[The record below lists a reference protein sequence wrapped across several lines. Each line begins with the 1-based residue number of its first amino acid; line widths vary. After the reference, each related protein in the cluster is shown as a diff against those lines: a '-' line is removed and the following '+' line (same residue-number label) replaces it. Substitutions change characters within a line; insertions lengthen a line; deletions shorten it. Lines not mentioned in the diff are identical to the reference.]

1 MDSFELCG
9 DNLNLKL
16 MNERLTN
23 YQKAKIK
30 YVEEEE
36 YLKTEMQKLLLH
48 KNEILNQLLYI
59 CR

>member
-1 MDSFELCG
+1 
-9 DNLNLKL
+9 